1 MGPKLTVYLATVVQQ
16 FIAKTHKKTNADQP
30 FLPDLDP
37 IDFFLFLEVKNEA
50 GWQGPDPGHHQKQ
63 LGWGHQEAEQ
73 RRLHHCLGEAHRSLQ
88 KVHLPRGQIYEEK
101 LKNTLVSI
109 LFTYFAIDTFRVK
122 LKHTTY
128 I

>member
-1 MGPKLTVYLATVVQQ
+1 VQQ
-16 FIAKTHKKTNADQP
+16 FIAKTHIKTKDHQP
-30 FLPDLDP
+30 LLPDLAP
-37 IDFFLFLEVKNEA
+37 IDFFLFLKWKNEA

-73 RRLHHCLGEAHRSLQ
+73 RRLYQRLQEAHRSLQ
-88 KVHLPRGQIYEEK
+88 KVHLTRGWLYEEK
-101 LKNTLVSI
+101 LKNALVSI
-109 LFTYFAIDTFRVK
+109 LFNFFATDTFRVK